1 MYLNQ
6 LAIQR
11 FRNLQPGSLTFSPT
25 VNFLFGDNAQGKTNL
40 VEAIYLLCLAK
51 SFRTREDAEL
61 VPFGG
66 KDFFIEGKFHIDGSL
81 NRRVAVMYAES
92 GGKQIS
98 IDDKRLHRFSG
109 LIGEFPVICLWAG
122 DYEITGGAPQQR
134 RRFFNILLSQSS
146 RRFLDDLKQYE
157 KIVKQRN
164 SVLAGLTAANGDAQ
178 LNVWDE
184 QLTVFGARLMRAR
197 REMVDELNEHLSEH
211 YRAITRN
218 RWILRIDYHPNVAYH
233 EPIEAGFERQL
244 RQWAAREKRQG
255 VTLVGPHRDEFK
267 FLIGDNELRLYGS
280 RGEHKSALVS
290 LKAAEATVLKKR
302 TEITPIVL
310 LDDLFAE
317 LDRDRSARVLSLFE
331 AGSQIFVTGTTLD
344 LTGVVQSGLAPQG
357 AAVYMVDN
365 GRINREDDA
374 ANAQAHR

>member
-6 LAIQR
+6 LEIQR

-66 KDFFIEGKFHIDGSL
+66 KDFFIEGQFHFDGSL
-81 NRRVAVMYAES
+81 NRRVAVMYSES

-122 DYEITGGAPQQR
+122 DHEITGGAPQQR

-157 KIVKQRN
+157 KILRQRN
-164 SVLAGLTAANGDAQ
+164 SVLTGPAAAHADAQ
-178 LNVWDE
+178 LNVWNE

-197 REMVDELNEHLSEH
+197 RELVDELNKHLSDH
-211 YRAITRN
+211 YRTITRN
-218 RWILRIDYHPNVAYH
+218 RWSLRIDYHPNVAFQ
-233 EPIEAGFERQL
+233 EPIETAFERQL

-255 VTLVGPHRDEFK
+255 ITLVGPHRDEFK

-290 LKAAEATVLKKR
+290 LKAAEAAVLKKR
-302 TEITPIVL
+302 TEITPIIL

-317 LDRDRSARVLSLFE
+317 LDRDRSANVLSLFE
-331 AGSQIFVTGTTLD
+331 EDSQVFITGTTMD
-344 LTGVVQSGLAPQG
+344 LTGVVQSGLAPTG
-357 AAVYMVDN
+357 AAAFMVD
-365 GRINREDDA
+365 GGGLKRGDFAADA
-374 ANAQAHR
+374 